1 MASIIGAIMPDKF
14 PPPIKNL
21 PEAYIPLDGV
31 TAFLSQSDDHQI
43 VFIYFE
49 KDTDVPEH
57 SHASQWEIVIEGK
70 VDLLMNGKYQIYK
83 KGEHFFIPGGIKHS
97 AKVYAGYHAVIFFA
111 EKNRYKKK

>member
-1 MASIIGAIMPDKF
+1 MPDKF